1 MIRVHANEISE
12 MFSVTFG
19 DLNVRRMSDSSPVI
33 FHLSMEEYE
42 WDGNESDWYA
52 TKEMAGKYFLPISR
66 CAPMQW

>member
-12 MFSVTFG
+12 MFSVTFD

-42 WDGNESDWYA
+42 
-52 TKEMAGKYFLPISR
+52 
-66 CAPMQW
+66 